1 MTYHIRI
8 CRQRKEWKAL
18 CELRSADIAQRAAAS
33 DKGSAHERNCNSE
46 EPGQCN
52 PHAGSK
58 PSISQEASEASI
70 SQEGHIPGMLCSFG
84 LLQAW

>member
-1 MTYHIRI
+1 MTYHILF
-8 CRQRKEWKAL
+8 CRQRKEWEAL
-18 CELRSADIAQRAAAS
+18 CELGSTAIAQRTAAS
-33 DKGSAHERNCNSE
+33 NKGSAHECIRNIE
-46 EPGQCN
+46 GPGQCN

-70 SQEGHIPGMLCSFG
+70 SQEGFIPGMLCSFG